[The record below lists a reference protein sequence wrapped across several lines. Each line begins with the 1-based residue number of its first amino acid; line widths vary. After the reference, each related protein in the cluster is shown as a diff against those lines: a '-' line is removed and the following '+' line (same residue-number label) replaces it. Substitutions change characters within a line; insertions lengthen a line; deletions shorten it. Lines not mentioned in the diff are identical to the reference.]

1 VSSASESAARQQSAQ
16 EQAQAAYAR
25 SGPVPESDERQGDH
39 VTVHDKRRIDP
50 LTGGLREQSPG
61 SDGAQAGQQPGQPEN
76 GVAAADSEL
85 EQVKTALAER
95 TTDLQRLK
103 AEFDNYRRR
112 IERDRQANIDSA
124 VGRVLLGLLPTLD
137 DIQRARAHN
146 DLNGTFKTVAEGL
159 ENTLSTLGLEPYG
172 EPGDA
177 FDPVVH
183 EALVYTSAPGL
194 DGPTCV
200 EVYRHGYRHAGRVL
214 RPAQVVVADSA
225 GADAS
230 GDSMTSDSMTE
241 SPDGSA
247 AATPTQQ
254 ARGEQAGSP
263 SPETG

>member
-50 LTGGLREQSPG
+50 VTGGLREQPPSA
-61 SDGAQAGQQPGQPEN
+61 DGAQPGQPAGQQSEN
-76 GVAAADSEL
+76 GVVAPADPEL

-137 DIQRARAHN
+137 DIQRARDHN

-159 ENTLSTLGLEPYG
+159 ENTLSTLGLERFG
-172 EPGDA
+172 ESGDA
-177 FDPVVH
+177 FDPVIH

-225 GADAS
+225 S
-230 GDSMTSDSMTE
+230 GDAATDSPAQ
-241 SPDGSA
+241 SPDGNA
-247 AATPTQQ
+247 AAAPTQ
-254 ARGEQAGSP
+254 APAEQAGSP